1 MEVNRQFKYD
11 ESMRREKE
19 MGQVALIVVLAV
31 TVAGTLAV
39 SLASR
44 TTTALRTESRDVE
57 GVQALK
63 GAESG
68 VEEALFNQASTEGS
82 VGDVS
87 YSASYDFIG
96 DGGFVSAG
104 LVQPGDV
111 MEVVVEGAAP
121 KPTGLRIYFSSQSG
135 AALKIARY
143 DDAGVVYSVDYTT
156 VESDADRMVDNGF
169 DGLADSLGYTFAAVD
184 FENRFDVASDQI
196 NTVFFRIMVLYETTM
211 IGIEPLGGNLSDQQV
226 VVSST
231 GVVQDTNTVRT
242 VELRKEKERVP
253 AVFDHVLYSNSGLVQ

>member
-1 MEVNRQFKYD
+1 
-11 ESMRREKE
+11 MRRENEK
-19 MGQVALIVVLAV
+19 GQVALIVVLAV

-44 TTTALRTESRDVE
+44 TTVGLRTESRDIE

-68 VEEALFNQASTEGS
+68 VEEALFNEEAIQGS
-82 VGDVS
+82 VGDVN
-87 YSASYDFIG
+87 YVADYDYVG

-111 MEVVVEGAAP
+111 MEIAVEGAAD
-121 KPTGLRIYFSSQSG
+121 KPAQLRVYFSSQAGS
-135 AALKIARY
+135 ALKIARY
-143 DDAGVVYSVDYTT
+143 DDNAGVYSVDYTT
-156 VESDADRMVDNGF
+156 VDSDADRMADNGF
-169 DGLADSLGYTFAAVD
+169 DEVADDQGYTFSAVG
-184 FENRFDVASDQI
+184 FQNLYSVASDELS
-196 NTVFFRIMVLYETTM
+196 TSFFRIMVLYEPTM
-211 IGIEPLGGNLSDQQV
+211 IGVEPVGGDLPDQQV

-253 AVFDHVLYSNSGLVQ
+253 AAFDHVLYSNSGLVQ

>member
-1 MEVNRQFKYD
+1 
-11 ESMRREKE
+11 
-19 MGQVALIVVLAV
+19 MGQIALIIILAV

-44 TTTALRTESRDVE
+44 TTIGLRTEGRDIE

-68 VEEALFNQASTEGS
+68 VEEALFNQASIEGS
-82 VGDVS
+82 VGDVN
-87 YSASYDFIG
+87 YSASYDYMG
-96 DGGFVSAG
+96 EGGFVSAG
-104 LVQPGDV
+104 LIQPGDV
-111 MEVVVEGAAP
+111 MEVVVEGAANR
-121 KPTGLRIYFSSQSG
+121 PTKLRIYFSSQAG

-143 DDAGVVYSVDYTT
+143 DNAGAIYSVDYTT
-156 VESDADRMVDNGF
+156 VESDADRKADNGF
-169 DGLADSLGYTFAAVD
+169 DEMASDQGYTFAAVG
-184 FENRFDVASDQI
+184 FKNLFDVDSSKP
-196 NTVFFRIMVLYETTM
+196 NTVFFRIMVLYEATM
-211 IGIEPLGGNLSDQQV
+211 IGVVPIGGNLPDQQV